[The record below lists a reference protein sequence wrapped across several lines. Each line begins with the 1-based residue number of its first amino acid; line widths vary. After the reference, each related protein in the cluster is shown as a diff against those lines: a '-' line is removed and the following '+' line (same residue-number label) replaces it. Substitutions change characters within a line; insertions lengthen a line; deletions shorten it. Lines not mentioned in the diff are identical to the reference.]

1 MSSRLLITGA
11 TGMIGSLL
19 ADALVDQGV
28 EFTVMLRPGGSGDQI
43 ADKTWRALNGGRF
56 R

>member
-1 MSSRLLITGA
+1 MPSSLLITGA

-19 ADALVDQGV
+19 TDALVAQGV

-43 ADKTWRALNGGRF
+43 AGKLV
-56 R
+56 